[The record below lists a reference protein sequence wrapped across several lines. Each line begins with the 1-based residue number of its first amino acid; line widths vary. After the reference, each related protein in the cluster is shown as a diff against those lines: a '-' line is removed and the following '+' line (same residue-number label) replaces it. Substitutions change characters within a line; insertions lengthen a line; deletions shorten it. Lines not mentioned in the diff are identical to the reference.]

1 MRRSPLLVVVV
12 LGCAPG
18 PVPPRVVIG
27 PPVPRTSCTG
37 TASTDSAVY
46 DAAQVTE
53 RPVVYDGPILNYPPE
68 LRAAG
73 VQGRVLL
80 SVVINTDGRADAG
93 SIEAIRSPDFGLTY
107 EARRWVVGAKFWP
120 GCLTGRPVR
129 VRVAIPIDFK
139 VMR

>member
-1 MRRSPLLVVVV
+1 MRRLSVLVVAI

-18 PVPPRVVIG
+18 PVPPRVVVG
-27 PPVPRTSCTG
+27 PPVPRTSCSG
-37 TASTDSAVY
+37 VVSTDSTVY
-46 DAAQVTE
+46 DTIQVTE
-53 RPVVYDGPILNYPPE
+53 RPVAYDGPILNYPSE

-80 SVVINTDGRADAG
+80 AVVIKTDGRADTR
-93 SIEAIRSPDFGLTY
+93 SIEAIHSPDSGLTY
-107 EARRWVVGAKFWP
+107 EATRWVVGAKFWP
-120 GCLTGRPVR
+120 GCLAGRPVR

>member
-1 MRRSPLLVVVV
+1 MRRLSVLVVAI

-18 PVPPRVVIG
+18 PVPPRVVVG
-27 PPVPRTSCTG
+27 PPVPRTSCSG
-37 TASTDSAVY
+37 IASTDTAVY
-46 DAAQVTE
+46 DTTQVTE
-53 RPVVYDGPILNYPPE
+53 RPVAYDGPILNYPSE
-68 LRAAG
+68 LRATG
-73 VQGRVLL
+73 VQGRVVL
-80 SVVINTDGRADAG
+80 SVVINTDGRADAR
-93 SIEAIRSPDFGLTY
+93 SIEAIRSPDSGLTY